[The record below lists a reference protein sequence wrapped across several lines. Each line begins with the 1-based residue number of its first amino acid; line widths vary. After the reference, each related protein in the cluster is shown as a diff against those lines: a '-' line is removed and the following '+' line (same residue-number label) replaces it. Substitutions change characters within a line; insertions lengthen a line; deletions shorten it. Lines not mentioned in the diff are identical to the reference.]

1 MWDCPVFLCK
11 NFTIYL
17 NFRRFLIFSL
27 GKCLHSRATAFCSC
41 FYVLWQFAVFVIA
54 VPVASLAY
62 LPDSPVATGPSILR
76 LSSIFSAGWLH
87 AQISYALRQLVH
99 CTCRG
104 AFSSTRSRTSLERT
118 SVWAKPAHVPFLHTN
133 ETPVLP
139 RALLILQ
146 RLYLM
151 RWEFLLAVR
160 PTSNVLDAKIK
171 HHLFRH
177 RVLVCVVFHHLLI
190 INSVIAWD
198 GFVLRRPRPRVSP
211 LAVISQARVHVFGF
225 PDVEFTFFQLK
236 DIDVLDVHSKTRGMR
251 VWCARGMCGSSD
263 IFVIFLILGRV
274 GVPYIFLGHK
284 DTNTLLS

>member
-1 MWDCPVFLCK
+1 
-11 NFTIYL
+11 
-17 NFRRFLIFSL
+17 
-27 GKCLHSRATAFCSC
+27 
-41 FYVLWQFAVFVIA
+41 
-54 VPVASLAY
+54 
-62 LPDSPVATGPSILR
+62 
-76 LSSIFSAGWLH
+76 
-87 AQISYALRQLVH
+87 
-99 CTCRG
+99 
-104 AFSSTRSRTSLERT
+104 
-118 SVWAKPAHVPFLHTN
+118 VPFLLAH
-133 ETPVLP
+133 EAQVLP
-139 RALLILQ
+139 SALLILQ
-146 RLYLM
+146 RLYLV

-251 VWCARGMCGSSD
+251 VWCAGGIVRILRDFRDFLDFGESRGSLY
-263 IFVIFLILGRV
+263 FF
-274 GVPYIFLGHK
+274 
-284 DTNTLLS
+284 

>member
-1 MWDCPVFLCK
+1 VRGGVVWDCPVFLCK

-41 FYVLWQFAVFVIA
+41 FYVLSQFAVFVIA

-139 RALLILQ
+139 RALLIIQ
-146 RLYLM
+146 RS
-151 RWEFLLAVR
+151 FLVLWKFHLAVR
-160 PTSNVLDAKIK
+160 PPSNVLDAIFA

-177 RVLVCVVFHHLLI
+177 RVLVCVVLHHVPI
-190 INSVIAWD
+190 KYSVIAWD
-198 GFVLRRPRPRVSP
+198 GFVLRRPCPFLSP
-211 LAVISQARVHVFGF
+211 LAVRTQSRVHVFGF
-225 PDVEFTFFQLK
+225 PDVEFTLFQLK
-236 DIDVLDVHSKTRGMR
+236 DIDVLGLHSKTRGMR
-251 VWCARGMCGSSD
+251 GGLCGIVSFFIKKYDLERSRE
-263 IFVIFLILGRV
+263 VIQ
-274 GVPYIFLGHK
+274 
-284 DTNTLLS
+284 NLSVACGKNCS